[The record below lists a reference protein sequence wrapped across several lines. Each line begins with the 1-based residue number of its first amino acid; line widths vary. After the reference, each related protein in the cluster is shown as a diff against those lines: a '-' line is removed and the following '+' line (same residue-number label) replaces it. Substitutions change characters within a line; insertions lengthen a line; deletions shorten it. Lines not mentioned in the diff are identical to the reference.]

1 MLGKGLTYGGPLNLK
16 FEGTDVKLVQRDLPG
31 SFEVGTIFLYKLKK
45 KTLCIEN
52 RCGDVRLLLTSG
64 YHGGEWSITDET
76 WLQYIA
82 APCIV
87 YSG

>member
-1 MLGKGLTYGGPLNLK
+1 MK
-16 FEGTDVKLVQRDLPG
+16 FEGTDVKLVERDLPG
-31 SFEVGTIFLYKLKK
+31 SFEVGTNFLDKFKK
-45 KTLCIEN
+45 AICIES

-64 YHGGEWSITDET
+64 CHGGEWSITDET